1 MVNKDNNHVE
11 KNSEI
16 SKIQISEN
24 NIIRNNVEDKKFDEA
39 VLKDEKQDKQQDEK
53 LKPNENN
60 NRKFTEIKTEDVG
73 HFNGTINDKKMGNDA
88 VQEDAI
94 QTRTK
99 ENLNNQSQTNN
110 HIKTKVTVKRETT
123 DFENIKTVNKSETP

>member
-39 VLKDEKQDKQQDEK
+39 VLKDEKNKI
-53 LKPNENN
+53 NN
-60 NRKFTEIKTEDVG
+60 
-73 HFNGTINDKKMGNDA
+73 KMKNLS
-88 VQEDAI
+88 QMKI
-94 QTRTK
+94 II
-99 ENLNNQSQTNN
+99 ENLQ
-110 HIKTKVTVKRETT
+110 R
-123 DFENIKTVNKSETP
+123 

>member
-39 VLKDEKQDKQQDEK
+39 VLKDEK
-53 LKPNENN
+53 
-60 NRKFTEIKTEDVG
+60 
-73 HFNGTINDKKMGNDA
+73 
-88 VQEDAI
+88 
-94 QTRTK
+94 
-99 ENLNNQSQTNN
+99 
-110 HIKTKVTVKRETT
+110 
-123 DFENIKTVNKSETP
+123 

>member
-73 HFNGTINDKKMGNDA
+73 HFNGTINDKKWRMMRFRKMPFK
-88 VQEDAI
+88 QE
-94 QTRTK
+94 R
-99 ENLNNQSQTNN
+99 
-110 HIKTKVTVKRETT
+110 KR
-123 DFENIKTVNKSETP
+123 I

>member
-123 DFENIKTVNKSETP
+123 DFENIKTVNKK